1 MSQGVDYNEISI
13 KTPEEIAMLR
23 AAGRIAAKV
32 LEDLTPHIQ
41 PGITSRQINNIAYDL
56 IVNKYGADIDRED
69 LAGYDSSEYACISIA
84 HNENA
89 FSGEPSDLPLKKGDL
104 FGVDV

>member
-1 MSQGVDYNEISI
+1 MGHGVDYSKISI

-41 PGITSRQINNIAYDL
+41 PGITSRQINNIA
-56 IVNKYGADIDRED
+56 
-69 LAGYDSSEYACISIA
+69 
-84 HNENA
+84 
-89 FSGEPSDLPLKKGDL
+89 
-104 FGVDV
+104 